1 MNSFV
6 VQRVIKALVFA
17 LVALPFAASANT
29 YYVATNGLDSNP
41 GTITYPL
48 QNIQT
53 AVNLAHPG
61 DTVIVRNGT
70 YYSGSARTCGDTC
83 GVYHAA
89 VSISKSGTPYAWIT
103 IKAENKWGAVLDSQ
117 LLSDAYFDLV
127 NGAAYLII
135 QDFDIT
141 GGYWAGI
148 NSNANAH
155 DIIVR
160 GNHFHNIGN
169 RVYDPGT
176 GGFGIVGGYVGTGAY
191 NHTFDGNTFN
201 NIGRLPTNP
210 INAYNHDHGI
220 YLYGN
225 NVTIQNNV
233 FYNLMAGWGVQVSP
247 GAQNCTIV
255 NNTFSG
261 ANPRRDGQIEVWG
274 YHSNLVIAN
283 NIFNGP
289 ANYAIDSYE
298 ASEAGSQAYNNMVA
312 PGAGLI
318 GTPIPGM
325 TVANNQV
332 GVNPQFVNASA
343 YNFHLLP
350 SSPAIGVGAIL
361 AGVLADFD
369 GNLRPP
375 FSVGAFNY
383 VSGTLMSNSNT
394 NAGLSAYWPL
404 NDGQGATAAD
414 MSGNGNTGRLYG
426 GQWVT
431 TPDFALSLNGVN
443 QFVLVPESTSLEL
456 GNSLTVSFWMNPQG
470 VLSSDPRIV
479 QKVWTWDVKLNGA
492 ARYPQFSG
500 AGKYAMLNYSAVV
513 GKWQHVVFT
522 YSNGTVKG
530 YVNGVP
536 TPMAAN
542 TFTGTEVLPVYPYGF
557 YIGTDSSELYYANAQ
572 LNEVRLYNRALSDTE
587 VAALYSQYPH

>member
-1 MNSFV
+1 MNSFAV
-6 VQRVIKALVFA
+6 TRVQQALAFA

-41 GTITYPL
+41 GTITFPL

-53 AVNLAHPG
+53 AVNLAHAG

-70 YYSGSARTCGDTC
+70 YYSGSAQTCGDTC
-83 GVYHAA
+83 GVYHPV
-89 VSISKSGTPYAWIT
+89 VSISSAGTPSAWIT

-117 LLSDAYFDLV
+117 LISDAYFDLH
-127 NGAAYLII
+127 NGAAYVII

-155 DIIVR
+155 DIIIR

-169 RVYDPGT
+169 RVYDPGS
-176 GGFGIVGGYVGTGAY
+176 GGYGIVGAYVGTSAY
-191 NHTFDGNTFN
+191 NHTFDGNVFN

-210 INAYNHDHGI
+210 LNAYNHDHGV

-233 FYNLMAGWGVQVSP
+233 FYNLTAGWGVQVSP
-247 GAQNCTIV
+247 GVLNCSIV

-261 ANPRRDGQIEVWG
+261 ANPQRDGQIEVWG
-274 YHSNLVIAN
+274 NHTNLVIAN
-283 NIFNGP
+283 NIFSSP
-289 ANYAIDSYE
+289 RNYAIDSYE
-298 ASEAGSQAYNNMVA
+298 ASEIASQTYSNMVA

-318 GTPIPGM
+318 GAPIPGM
-325 TVANNQV
+325 IVLSNQV

-350 SSPAIGVGAIL
+350 SSPAIGNGAIL
-361 AGVLADFD
+361 TSVLTDFD

-375 FSVGAFNY
+375 FCLGAFNY
-383 VSGTLMSNSNT
+383 MSGTYMTNSNLS
-394 NAGLSAYWPL
+394 GPSAYWPL
-404 NDGQGATAAD
+404 NDGQGISAAD
-414 MSGNGNTGRLYG
+414 LSGSGNTGTLFG

-431 TPDFALSLNGVN
+431 TPDTAVFLNGAS
-443 QFVLVPESTSLEL
+443 QYISVPESASLEMTS
-456 GNSLTVSFWMNPQG
+456 SLTVSFWMNPQG
-470 VLSSDPRIV
+470 VVSVDPRIIA
-479 QKVWTWDVKLNGA
+479 KVWTWDVKLNGA
-492 ARYPQFSG
+492 MRYPQFSG
-500 AGKYAMLNYSAVV
+500 AGKYAMINYPAAI
-513 GKWQHVVFT
+513 GQWQQIAFT
-522 YSNGTVKG
+522 FSNGTVKG

-536 TPMAAN
+536 MPMLAN
-542 TFTGTEVLPVYPYGF
+542 TFTGTEVLPVYPYGV
-557 YIGTDSSELYYANAQ
+557 YIGTDSSQLYFADAL
-572 LNEVRLYNRALSDTE
+572 LNEVRLYNRALSDAE
-587 VAALYSQYPH
+587 VAGLYSQYPH